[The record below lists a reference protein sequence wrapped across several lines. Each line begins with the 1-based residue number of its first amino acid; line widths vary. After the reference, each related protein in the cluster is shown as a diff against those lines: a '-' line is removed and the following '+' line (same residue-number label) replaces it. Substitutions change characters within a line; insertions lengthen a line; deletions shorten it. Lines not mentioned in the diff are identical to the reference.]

1 MRVEHAYCVKTFVW
15 KHEYDV
21 KLWLHKQRTPNTN
34 DRHMPLNETPHEIFL
49 RTPLVSNGVSS
60 LLLELPPRTFASTF
74 CGADF
79 CLFFASSVT
88 IFLML
93 YLPKEIENFR
103 AISPF
108 RLWNEAWEKLK
119 WNGVGQPNQSSLYE
133 FFHSDSKLVSSKFW
147 SQTQSRI
154 KG

>member
-1 MRVEHAYCVKTFVW
+1 
-15 KHEYDV
+15 
-21 KLWLHKQRTPNTN
+21 
-34 DRHMPLNETPHEIFL
+34 
-49 RTPLVSNGVSS
+49 
-60 LLLELPPRTFASTF
+60 
-74 CGADF
+74 
-79 CLFFASSVT
+79 
-88 IFLML
+88 ML